1 MKWRNLYSL
10 LLTNISC
17 LWNIVW
23 KDFRLNVSVKHAIM
37 ARSNKRCRGCFRG
50 CHSHPVCVI
59 EDNHLFFSVHCSLM
73 VCGVGLC
80 GLSSAEARNSKL
92 ATNNSWA
99 WIEGIFPSFPSGINN
114 KLHTIVVCPNTM
126 KIKEFFLV
134 FVPCCC
140 WGFFQMIG
148 LWTWKGPFQLEYW
161 IHFLLTSSE

>member
-23 KDFRLNVSVKHAIM
+23 KDFRFERFCKACYHIM
-37 ARSNKRCRGCFRG
+37 AKSSKRCRGCFRG

-59 EDNHLFFSVHCSLM
+59 EDNHLFFSVHYSLM
-73 VCGVGLC
+73 VCVVGLF
-80 GLSSAEARNSKL
+80 GLSHGEARNSKL

-99 WIEGIFPSFPSGINN
+99 WIEGISPSFPSGINN

-134 FVPCCC
+134 FVPCRC
-140 WGFFQMIG
+140 WGFSRWLASRPEKVLFC
-148 LWTWKGPFQLEYW
+148 
-161 IHFLLTSSE
+161 